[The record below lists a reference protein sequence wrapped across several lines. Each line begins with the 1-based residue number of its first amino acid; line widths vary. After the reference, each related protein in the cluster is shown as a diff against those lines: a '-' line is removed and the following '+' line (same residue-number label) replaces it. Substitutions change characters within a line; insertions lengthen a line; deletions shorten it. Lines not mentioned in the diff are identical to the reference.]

1 VSRARKEERGTSTI
15 EFALAGIPLI
25 LIMVSIIEMAL
36 TMWTYETLA
45 FAVREGARYAATKGQ
60 GCSYSGNS
68 CGVTV
73 ANIAQKIA
81 ESAIGLAPG
90 VLNVTITSAA
100 GSIPCNPLTSCY
112 SNNSSFPP
120 ASSNSENTLTN
131 PITITGY
138 YPSTITF
145 TPLLGTVK
153 KYSGTLQATSQ
164 QIIQF

>member
-1 VSRARKEERGTSTI
+1 MI
-15 EFALAGIPLI
+15 EFAAAGIPII
-25 LIMVSIIEMAL
+25 LVMVSIIEMGL

-81 ESAIGLAPG
+81 AAGIGLAPG
-90 VLNVTITSAA
+90 TLNITLTSAA
-100 GSIPCNPLTSCY
+100 GSIACNPLNSCY
-112 SNNSSFPP
+112 SNNTFFPP
-120 ASSNSENTLTN
+120 SSSNSENKLSN
-131 PITITGY
+131 PITVTGS
-138 YPSTITF
+138 YPA
-145 TPLLGTVK
+145 TVSFAPIVGSVK
-153 KYSGTLQATSQ
+153 TYSGTLQASSQ

>member
-1 VSRARKEERGTSTI
+1 MSRGRKEERGTSTI
-15 EFALAGIPLI
+15 EFVLAGVPLI
-25 LIMVSIIEMAL
+25 LVMVSIIEMAL

-81 ESAIGLAPG
+81 ASGIGLAPG

-100 GSIPCNPLTSCY
+100 GTITCNPLTSCY
-112 SNNSSFPP
+112 SNLTSFPP
-120 ASSNSENTLTN
+120 TSSNSENTLTN
-131 PITITGY
+131 PITVTGS
-138 YPSTITF
+138 YPATVSF
-145 TPLLGTVK
+145 TPLLGPIN